1 MLIINKKRLKL
12 EKDIKYQNEKLL
24 QALQEAGDEKKHK
37 DTLLQIELDKKDK
50 ELAELKKQLNY
61 TTQGNNLTDSINEN
75 YIMNSQDENGL
86 YDIDLN
92 SNYEC
97 DSAVHMV
104 GKKLENMYLELNTRN
119 EMMDKLSSKYNK
131 LEKLYKMEQSK
142 KNPKTLW
149 QKISSLF

>member
-1 MLIINKKRLKL
+1 
-12 EKDIKYQNEKLL
+12 
-24 QALQEAGDEKKHK
+24 
-37 DTLLQIELDKKDK
+37 
-50 ELAELKKQLNY
+50 
-61 TTQGNNLTDSINEN
+61 
-75 YIMNSQDENGL
+75 MNSQDENGL